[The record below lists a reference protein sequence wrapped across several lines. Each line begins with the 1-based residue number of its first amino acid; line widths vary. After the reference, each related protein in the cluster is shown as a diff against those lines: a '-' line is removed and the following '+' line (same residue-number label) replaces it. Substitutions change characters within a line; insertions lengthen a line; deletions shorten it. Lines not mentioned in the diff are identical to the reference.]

1 MTRPGR
7 AMGRS
12 SGPGVLF
19 VVPAFHTNLYFATR
33 ALVEAGIRT
42 HVMAVQAASVCPQD
56 HVRPDVMGARPG
68 WGAVRRVLAEAR
80 PDLILLRGAT
90 PLTHR
95 AALLGR
101 LQGAALVN
109 YEQKP
114 ASRKPHPTQLFRLA
128 LGGKPLMRVTPVR
141 LPAPAPPPDSRAMFL
156 PLPVGPLHPLPAPRQ
171 PSARLRVLAVGKLAQ
186 PRKRMLQ
193 LIEELL
199 PAGEAG
205 RVELTLVGSTTLTAS
220 RADEAILSAI
230 RDHAAARP
238 WLRLME
244 DQPFREMPA
253 LYAAHDVC
261 ILPSSGEPLGS
272 APLEG
277 MVYGAVPV
285 ISSEAGSAGMI
296 REGENGLIVDVR
308 QPGQI
313 AAAIDRLA
321 TDRALLARLSA
332 GALDT
337 AAGELSEAAYV
348 AAVRVLIASR
358 GRRIG

>member
-12 SGPGVLF
+12 SGPSVLF

-42 HVMAVQAASVCPQD
+42 HVMAVNPSTACPQD
-56 HVRPDVMGARPG
+56 HVQPHVVGPRPT
-68 WGAVRRVLAEAR
+68 WGTVRQVLAEAR
-80 PDLILLRGAT
+80 PDLILLRGSA

-109 YEQKP
+109 YDQKLL
-114 ASRKPHPTQLFRLA
+114 SRRAKPSQLARLVLEAKPFR
-128 LGGKPLMRVTPVR
+128 RVTPAR
-141 LPAPAPPPDSRAMFL
+141 RPEPAPAPDPRAMFL
-156 PLPVGPLHPLPAPRQ
+156 PLPVGPLGSPPPRLPSP
-171 PSARLRVLAVGKLAQ
+171 RLRVLAVAKLAQ
-186 PRKRMLQ
+186 PRKRVLQ

-230 RDHAAARP
+230 RDHAATRS

-244 DQPFREMPA
+244 DQPFHDMPA

-277 MVYGAVPV
+277 MAYGTVPV
-285 ISSEAGSAGMI
+285 ISEDAGSAGMI
-296 REGENGLIVDVR
+296 REGKNGLIVDVR

-313 AAAIDRLA
+313 ARAIDRLA
-321 TDRALLARLSA
+321 NDRALLARLSA

-337 AAGELSEAAYV
+337 AAGALSEAAYV
-348 AAVRVLIASR
+348 AAIRALIASR